1 MIEAAGIS
9 IQPPFY
15 FKRYNTIGKN
25 VKELYLIMVLS
36 NFDHIISVGKT
47 VYTLDQHQSVE
58 TFFDFR
64 I

>member
-25 VKELYLIMVLS
+25 VKELYLLWFYRIL
-36 NFDHIISVGKT
+36 IILYPFGKT